1 MRNIL
6 GMLQMK
12 KMMTMEMNMLAILRS
27 LLCRL
32 DLLPLVRLDCL
43 MILKV
48 RLLKMMSRRKG
59 MKAMTTK
66 FAMSRKSLLYV

>member
-66 FAMSRKSLLYV
+66 FAMRRKSLLYV